1 MWDPDG
7 IGAAAR
13 RSGVLRERLPMSR
26 ALHFL
31 LGLIC
36 SALGFL
42 GVFLPLL
49 PTTPFLLLAA
59 YGFARSSPTLHD
71 RLRNSRSFG
80 PYLRQWEHD
89 HSIPAVAKR
98 KAYVLILV
106 TFGISIVLV
115 GSWGLRA
122 MLVLLAAGVITF
134 LTKLRTTRDF
144 VD

>member
-1 MWDPDG
+1 
-7 IGAAAR
+7 
-13 RSGVLRERLPMSR
+13 MSR

-31 LGLIC
+31 LGLVC
-36 SALGFL
+36 TALGFI
-42 GVFLPLL
+42 GVVLPLL

-59 YGFARSSPTLHD
+59 YGFARSSPSLHA

-89 HSIPAVAKR
+89 RSIPAGAKR
-98 KAYVLILV
+98 KAYVLIVL
-106 TFGISIVLV
+106 TFGISIALV
-115 GSWGLRA
+115 GSLGLRA

-134 LTKLRTTRDF
+134 LAKLRTTRDF

>member
-1 MWDPDG
+1 
-7 IGAAAR
+7 
-13 RSGVLRERLPMSR
+13 MSR

-31 LGLIC
+31 LGLVC

-59 YGFARSSPTLHD
+59 YGFARSSPRLHE

-89 HSIPAVAKR
+89 YSIPAEAKR
-98 KAYVLILV
+98 KAYLLIVV
-106 TFGISIVLV
+106 TFGVSIVLV
-115 GSWGLRA
+115 NSLGPVSYTHLRA
-122 MLVLLAAGVITF
+122 HETPEPSRMPSSA
-134 LTKLRTTRDF
+134 
-144 VD
+144 